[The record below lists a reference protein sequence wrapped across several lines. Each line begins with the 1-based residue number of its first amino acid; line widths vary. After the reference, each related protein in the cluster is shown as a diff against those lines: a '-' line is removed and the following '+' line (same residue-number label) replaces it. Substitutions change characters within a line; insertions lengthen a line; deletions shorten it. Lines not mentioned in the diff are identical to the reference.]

1 MHKQPWAVSAPVNC
15 THACISVCRTPKYML
30 SVNTQ
35 KKTYGCACRHM
46 VYTHTHTNKHSGS
59 LRVCVCACLLVCLPA
74 ACNVQFSQ
82 PLHASMQTNK
92 GRYVSA
98 QRYKC
103 KSCNS
108 KALFCGR
115 FQVISK
121 DIDHLYM
128 SGDEEERKS
137 IQQTSQ
143 MFAAQITQLLFKV
156 PRVLLLLLKT
166 NDCLRSVD
174 LALGEV
180 FTLVT
185 HLHI

>member
-1 MHKQPWAVSAPVNC
+1 VCCPAETAPSRFKIQVSGFFKSQACQGPVC
-15 THACISVCRTPKYML
+15 QTASI
-30 SVNTQ
+30 
-35 KKTYGCACRHM
+35 KTA
-46 VYTHTHTNKHSGS
+46 T
-59 LRVCVCACLLVCLPA
+59 L
-74 ACNVQFSQ
+74 
-82 PLHASMQTNK
+82 
-92 GRYVSA
+92 
-98 QRYKC
+98 
-103 KSCNS
+103 
-108 KALFCGR
+108 AL
-115 FQVISK
+115 QVISK

-180 FTLVT
+180 RAVINL
-185 HLHI
+185 LLLKK

>member
-1 MHKQPWAVSAPVNC
+1 M
-15 THACISVCRTPKYML
+15 
-30 SVNTQ
+30 
-35 KKTYGCACRHM
+35 
-46 VYTHTHTNKHSGS
+46 
-59 LRVCVCACLLVCLPA
+59 
-74 ACNVQFSQ
+74 
-82 PLHASMQTNK
+82 
-92 GRYVSA
+92 
-98 QRYKC
+98 
-103 KSCNS
+103 
-108 KALFCGR
+108 
-115 FQVISK
+115 ISK

-180 FTLVT
+180 VTLVT
-185 HLHI
+185 CPTHLTASLHIAGLCLLLHR

>member
-1 MHKQPWAVSAPVNC
+1 M
-15 THACISVCRTPKYML
+15 
-30 SVNTQ
+30 
-35 KKTYGCACRHM
+35 
-46 VYTHTHTNKHSGS
+46 
-59 LRVCVCACLLVCLPA
+59 
-74 ACNVQFSQ
+74 
-82 PLHASMQTNK
+82 
-92 GRYVSA
+92 
-98 QRYKC
+98 
-103 KSCNS
+103 
-108 KALFCGR
+108 
-115 FQVISK
+115 ISK

-180 FTLVT
+180 TSLVPCPRT
-185 HLHI
+185 CLQPVPCHLPHVSFKLGSIGFPPF

>member
-1 MHKQPWAVSAPVNC
+1 M
-15 THACISVCRTPKYML
+15 
-30 SVNTQ
+30 
-35 KKTYGCACRHM
+35 
-46 VYTHTHTNKHSGS
+46 
-59 LRVCVCACLLVCLPA
+59 RVCAHACLPA
-74 ACNVQFSQ
+74 CLALAMYNVHSLHMQACR
-82 PLHASMQTNK
+82 LNK
-92 GRYVSA
+92 RRYVSA

-185 HLHI
+185 HLRI

>member
-1 MHKQPWAVSAPVNC
+1 M
-15 THACISVCRTPKYML
+15 
-30 SVNTQ
+30 
-35 KKTYGCACRHM
+35 
-46 VYTHTHTNKHSGS
+46 
-59 LRVCVCACLLVCLPA
+59 
-74 ACNVQFSQ
+74 
-82 PLHASMQTNK
+82 
-92 GRYVSA
+92 
-98 QRYKC
+98 
-103 KSCNS
+103 
-108 KALFCGR
+108 
-115 FQVISK
+115 QVISK

-180 FTLVT
+180 RDKYTISYVLQCVYNIQSVYCVYRVYTECIQSVYRAYTECLLSVYRVFAKYILC
-185 HLHI
+185 